1 MVMLLDVAC
10 TQLALQVLLHAEH
23 HGFPSLSAD
32 CSENR
37 AIRRR
42 NVKPTFS
49 GYMGKWEAAQYPM
62 HSEVKFL
69 KLHEK
74 FSLSSRNQNT
84 MDRENPEA
92 VFQQVT
98 DREHGGRQALSD
110 ASDTIYAVPPG
121 IEEVSPMWI
130 PGRL

>member
-49 GYMGKWEAAQYPM
+49 GYMGKWEAAQHPM

-69 KLHEK
+69 KLHEIETRWIAK
-74 FSLSSRNQNT
+74 IQKRYSSKLQIANV
-84 MDRENPEA
+84 EA
-92 VFQQVT
+92 
-98 DREHGGRQALSD
+98 AK
-110 ASDTIYAVPPG
+110 Y
-121 IEEVSPMWI
+121 
-130 PGRL
+130 